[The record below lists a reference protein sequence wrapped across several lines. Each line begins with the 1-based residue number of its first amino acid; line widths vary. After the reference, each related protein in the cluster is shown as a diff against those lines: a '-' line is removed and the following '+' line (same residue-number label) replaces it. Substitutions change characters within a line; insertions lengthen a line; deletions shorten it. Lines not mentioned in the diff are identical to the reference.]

1 MTRLNIRSAALGIV
15 ALMASA
21 CGGSTEPIR
30 AATVTLSPAT
40 STKAIGE
47 TQQLTAVVAD
57 ASGNALTG
65 RAITWSSSNTSAA
78 TVSTTGL
85 ITAVSAGAATI
96 NASVNGVIG
105 SATISVTAPVA
116 SVVFS
121 QITAAVPEERT
132 LQIVATTKASNGLVL
147 TGRTV
152 TWSTSS
158 AAIATVNASGVIS
171 GVKVGTAT
179 ITATAE
185 GKSSSLPVAVTCQ
198 PCKVC
203 AAVPITSGKTIN
215 AILVTG
221 TNGACPYLDQNGK
234 PDSTYFDVYTM
245 TISAATTVDINLKST
260 AFDAY
265 LFLLIAQ
272 DTSFV
277 SVAADDDSGGG
288 NDARISG
295 TLATPGT
302 YYILANNVVPNNGGA
317 YQLSFVSPFVAGLRA
332 DGSTINPITLEPV
345 TGAAA
350 ANIRAA
356 LNARRPKRP

>member
-179 ITATAE
+179 
-185 GKSSSLPVAVTCQ
+185 
-198 PCKVC
+198 
-203 AAVPITSGKTIN
+203 
-215 AILVTG
+215 
-221 TNGACPYLDQNGK
+221 Y
-234 PDSTYFDVYTM
+234 
-245 TISAATTVDINLKST
+245 
-260 AFDAY
+260 
-265 LFLLIAQ
+265 
-272 DTSFV
+272 
-277 SVAADDDSGGG
+277 
-288 NDARISG
+288 RH
-295 TLATPGT
+295 
-302 YYILANNVVPNNGGA
+302 
-317 YQLSFVSPFVAGLRA
+317 R
-332 DGSTINPITLEPV
+332 
-345 TGAAA
+345 
-350 ANIRAA
+350 
-356 LNARRPKRP
+356 